1 MISRP
6 QEKLVGKAEEADG
19 GGGPWPPPGGPG
31 SSGKIIFPV
40 LSEQVLVQS
49 NQDDRCGNDTEKN
62 STAPARPNIQTHC
75 CASDTETISRTP
87 AQEKTGTHEKTTGS
101 DDTAEATK
109 TRTNTGQSGLRDYK
123 LVVKHIF
130 PIP

>member
-19 GGGPWPPPGGPG
+19 GGAPGPSPGGPG

-40 LSEQVLVQS
+40 PSEQVLVQS

-75 CASDTETISRTP
+75 CASDTETISTTA
-87 AQEKTGTHEKTTGS
+87 AQEKLERMRRRQAVMTPPKQP
-101 DDTAEATK
+101 K
-109 TRTNTGQSGLRDYK
+109 Q
-123 LVVKHIF
+123 
-130 PIP
+130 

>member
-75 CASDTETISRTP
+75 CASDTDTISTTA
-87 AQEKTGTHEKTTGS
+87 AQGWGKTGTHEKTTGS

-109 TRTNTGQSGLRDYK
+109 TRTIQ
-123 LVVKHIF
+123 VKAVS
-130 PIP
+130 